1 MFSGS
6 CGRWLVDTIAEDD
19 IIFKKPGMPCD
30 YRWNSIIINN
40 VYQYSYSNFITSCE
54 GKAYS
59 VDCKAWSTNALKSH

>member
-19 IIFKKPGMPCD
+19 INFKKPGMPCD

-40 VYQYSYSNFITSCE
+40 VTSTVTAILLLLARV
-54 GKAYS
+54 KRIA
-59 VDCKAWSTNALKSH
+59 